1 MATGVAH
8 FSFSSQ
14 KGPPQN
20 DIKKGTVSFHY
31 FSSNAT
37 FFLTAKTLLPKC
49 SYVSFFSGFIA
60 DQRRYQEIM
69 RNSTQD
75 ISAVGPGMA
84 EPVDRFRLNN
94 LSFAGPVVMG
104 VGGKKKKKSI
114 HYHPSLGAVIS
125 VNREESYL
133 LMLYCKCKLLFLWK
147 KVFRSV
153 KETWAILF
161 STTNPGKY

>member
-133 LMLYCKCKLLFLWK
+133 LMLYCKCKLLFFYEK

-153 KETWAILF
+153 KET
-161 STTNPGKY
+161 

>member
-1 MATGVAH
+1 M
-8 FSFSSQ
+8 
-14 KGPPQN
+14 
-20 DIKKGTVSFHY
+20 D
-31 FSSNAT
+31 
-37 FFLTAKTLLPKC
+37 
-49 SYVSFFSGFIA
+49 FFSGFIA

-75 ISAVGPGMA
+75 ISSVGPGMA

-104 VGGKKKKKSI
+104 VGGKLKEKKSI

-133 LMLYCKCKLLFLWK
+133 LMLYCKCKLLFL
-147 KVFRSV
+147 
-153 KETWAILF
+153 
-161 STTNPGKY
+161 

>member
-20 DIKKGTVSFHY
+20 DIKKGTPFRFIIFHQ
-31 FSSNAT
+31 T
-37 FFLTAKTLLPKC
+37 HIFLSARTLLLRC
-49 SYVSFFSGFIA
+49 FYGFFFSGFIA

-104 VGGKKKKKSI
+104 VGGKKKKNQYITI
-114 HYHPSLGAVIS
+114 HH
-125 VNREESYL
+125 
-133 LMLYCKCKLLFLWK
+133 
-147 KVFRSV
+147 
-153 KETWAILF
+153 
-161 STTNPGKY
+161 

>member
-1 MATGVAH
+1 MIEQAYTDGNRSCTFLIFLA
-8 FSFSSQ
+8 
-14 KGPPQN
+14 KRPPQN
-20 DIKKGTVSFHY
+20 DIKKGTPFRFIIFHQ
-31 FSSNAT
+31 T
-37 FFLTAKTLLPKC
+37 QHFLTAKTLLPKC

-104 VGGKKKKKSI
+104 VGGKKKKNQYITI
-114 HYHPSLGAVIS
+114 HH
-125 VNREESYL
+125 
-133 LMLYCKCKLLFLWK
+133 
-147 KVFRSV
+147 
-153 KETWAILF
+153 
-161 STTNPGKY
+161 